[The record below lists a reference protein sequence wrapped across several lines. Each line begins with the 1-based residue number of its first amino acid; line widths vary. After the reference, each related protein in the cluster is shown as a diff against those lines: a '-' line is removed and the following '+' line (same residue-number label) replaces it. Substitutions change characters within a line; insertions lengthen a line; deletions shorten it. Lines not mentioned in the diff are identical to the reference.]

1 MRKLLFILCFVVSGL
16 GLNAQSTSN
25 SEKPSLY
32 FRLGAGY
39 GYRNLE
45 IPVATTADEK
55 NHFENLRNGRSYNFT
70 LGYFVSE
77 DKAVGL
83 VYNRYQ
89 TQQSSV
95 AAATTWDSKL
105 SVSFGGITYQQFI
118 PVGVKR
124 DVNFNFLVG
133 PGMLFF
139 RNDYTKANGATRV
152 ARFDVNRG
160 VFGAIGGAGL
170 DVKVANGVRWEL
182 NATYT
187 IGSINE
193 QGGLK
198 ENLNAFTLGTGFRF
212 SFN

>member
-1 MRKLLFILCFVVSGL
+1 MRKMLFFLCFVVSGL
-16 GLNAQSTSN
+16 GVNAQTSSN
-25 SEKPSLY
+25 SDKPTLY

-39 GYRNLE
+39 GYRNLDL
-45 IPVATTADEK
+45 PAFTNADEK
-55 NHFENLRNGRSYNFT
+55 NHFENLRHGRSYNLT

-77 DKAVGL
+77 DKAVGI

-89 TQQSSV
+89 TKQSTV
-95 AAATTWDSKL
+95 AGTNTWDSKL

-133 PGMLFF
+133 PGMLFY
-139 RNDYTKANGATRV
+139 RNDYTKASGATRTT
-152 ARFDVNRG
+152 RSDVNRG
-160 VFGAIGGAGL
+160 VFGGIGGAGI
-170 DVKVANGVRWEL
+170 DVKVTSGIRWEM